1 MTAPMSQTQATPGP
15 SSAEASDLSRRA
27 VRGASVVYLGQ
38 GARLVLQVAS
48 TAVLARLLSPH
59 DYGLLAMVMAV
70 VGVGEIFRDFGLS
83 TAAIQAESLDQG
95 QRATLFW
102 LNTGIGAVL
111 TGIGFFGAPLIAD
124 GFGYPEL
131 VGMTHAL
138 AFTFLLNGMAAQYRA
153 QLIRDLRFTTTTVRD
168 VISQIVGVAIA
179 IIAALLGAGFWALV
193 AQQLAQAVVGL
204 LILVSATRWL
214 PVRPGPVRSVWPM
227 IHYGWNLA
235 ASQLVGYLNSNVDTL
250 TVSFRFGA
258 TPLGLYSRG
267 FQLLMRPLGQL
278 RGPTNNIAVPVLSK
292 LRADPDRAR
301 GYVIKGQLIFGYTLV
316 PGMAVVF
323 AAATPIVLIFLGAQ
337 WGQTGPIVAALACA
351 GSFETLA
358 YVGSWVYQARGLTPQ
373 LFRYSLISLGIKI
386 VCVIAGSQFGL
397 LGVAV
402 GYALAPGLAWPLSL
416 WWLGRITDLPKRQLW
431 QGAGRILACA
441 IPAGVAGR
449 LAVVLVHAPAV
460 IQLLA
465 ATLAVTL
472 VYLTVLAVKPV
483 RRDASVVF
491 ALARKALAR

>member
-1 MTAPMSQTQATPGP
+1 MSTQMSNTTEGSTSGAPDSG
-15 SSAEASDLSRRA
+15 DLGRRA
-27 VRGASVVYLGQ
+27 ARGASVVYLGQ
-38 GARLVLQVAS
+38 GARLLLQVAS
-48 TAVLARLLSPH
+48 TAVLARLLSPT

-83 TAAIQAESLDQG
+83 TAAIQADSLNQG

-111 TGIGFFGAPLIAD
+111 TGVALLGAPLIAR

-153 QLIRDLRFTTTTVRD
+153 HLVRDLRFTTTTVRD
-168 VISQIVGVAIA
+168 VISQVLGVVVAIG
-179 IIAALLGAGFWALV
+179 AALLGAGYWALV
-193 AQQLAQAVVGL
+193 AQQLVQAGVGL

-214 PVRPGPVRSVWPM
+214 PLRPGPIRAVRPM

-235 ASQLVGYLNSNVDTL
+235 ASQLVAYMNSNVDTL

-258 TPLGLYSRG
+258 APLGIYSRG

-278 RGPTNNIAVPVLSK
+278 RGPTNNIAVPVLSR
-292 LRADPDRAR
+292 LRADPNRAN
-301 GYVIKGQLIFGYTLV
+301 GYVVKGQVIFGYTLV
-316 PGMAVVF
+316 PGMALVF
-323 AAATPIVLIFLGAQ
+323 AAATPIVMIFLGRQ

-351 GSFETLA
+351 GAFETLA

-373 LFRYSLISLGIKI
+373 LFRYSLMSLAIKI
-386 VCVIAGSQFGL
+386 VCVVGGSQFGL

-402 GYALAPGLAWPLSL
+402 GYAIAPGLAWPLSL
-416 WWLGRITDLPKRQLW
+416 WWLGRLTDLPKRQLW
-431 QGAGRILACA
+431 LGAGRILACA
-441 IPAGVAGR
+441 VPAALVGR
-449 LAVVLVHAPAV
+449 LMVDLLHTSSLVQA
-460 IQLLA
+460 LA
-465 ATLAVTL
+465 AAAAVGV
-472 VYLTVLAVKPV
+472 VYAAALLVKPI
-483 RRDASVVF
+483 RRDVSEVF
-491 ALARKALAR
+491 AVARKALAR

>member
-1 MTAPMSQTQATPGP
+1 MSQIQDASR
-15 SSAEASDLSRRA
+15 SSADGADLSRRA

-38 GARLVLQVAS
+38 GARLVLQMGS
-48 TAVLARLLSPH
+48 TAVLARILSPT

-70 VGVGEIFRDFGLS
+70 VGIGEIFRDFGLS
-83 TAAIQAESLDQG
+83 TAAIQADSLDQG

-111 TGIGFFGAPLIAD
+111 TAVAFVGAPLIAD

-153 QLIRDLRFTTTTVRD
+153 HLIRELRFTTTTIRD
-168 VISQIVGVAIA
+168 VISQIAGVVVAIV
-179 IIAALLGAGFWALV
+179 AALLGAGYWALV
-193 AQQLAQAVVGL
+193 AQQLAQATIGL

-214 PVRPGPVRSVWPM
+214 PVRPGPLRSVRPM

-235 ASQLVGYLNSNVDTL
+235 ASQLVSYMNSNVDTL
-250 TVSFRFGA
+250 TVSLRFGA

-278 RGPTNNIAVPVLSK
+278 RGPTNNIAVPVLSR
-292 LRADPDRAR
+292 LRSEPERAR

-316 PGMAVVF
+316 PGMALVF
-323 AAATPIVLIFLGAQ
+323 AAATPIVLIFLGGQ

-358 YVGSWVYQARGLTPQ
+358 YVGSWVYQARGFTPQ

-386 VCVIAGSQFGL
+386 ICVIVGSQFGL
-397 LGVAV
+397 LGVAI
-402 GYALAPGLAWPLSL
+402 GYATAPGLAWPLSL
-416 WWLGRITDLPKRQLW
+416 WWLGRLTDIPKRQLW

-441 IPAGVAGR
+441 VPAVAAGR
-449 LAVVLVHAPAV
+449 VVVEVLDASAVLQICAAAAAVSLVYVAALAVP
-460 IQLLA
+460 
-465 ATLAVTL
+465 
-472 VYLTVLAVKPV
+472 PV
-483 RRDASVVF
+483 RRDFFAVV
-491 ALARKALAR
+491 AVARKAVSR